1 MATNKRTPTEREH
14 DLEQIA
20 ALYLRGKRQSDIA
33 TELDITQQQISYD
46 LKEIQKR
53 WRESSLVSIN
63 EVKHRELSRI
73 DELERTFWDAWQR
86 SIGEKTKTKTEKM
99 AGVAAAKAS
108 IEKEMMVGNP
118 AFLTGVLSCIEQR
131 CKIFGIYE
139 ATKIAITDW
148 RKAVEEQGHDTGVI
162 FEQMVNAYIAAVDQ
176 AANGEDAG

>member
-1 MATNKRTPTEREH
+1 MAATKRTPIQREK
-14 DLEQIA
+14 DLEIIA
-20 ALYLRGKRQSDIA
+20 SLYLRGNRQVDIA
-33 TELDITQQQISYD
+33 KEIGVDQSQVSHD

-73 DELERTFWDAWQR
+73 DELERTYWDAWQR
-86 SIGEKTKTKTEKM
+86 SIGEKTKTRTEKTV
-99 AGVAAAKAS
+99 GEAATKAS
-108 IEKEMMVGNP
+108 IEKETLVGNP

-148 RKAVEEQGHDTGVI
+148 RKAVQEQGHDTGVI

>member
-1 MATNKRTPTEREH
+1 MSEKKRTPTERES
-14 DLEQIA
+14 DLQKIA
-20 ALYLRGKRQSDIA
+20 ALYLKGKTQADIA
-33 TELDITQQQISYD
+33 ADLTVTQQQVSYD
-46 LKEIQKR
+46 LKEIHKR
-53 WRESSLVSIN
+53 WRESTLVNMN
-63 EVKHRELSRI
+63 EAKHRELARI
-73 DELERTFWDAWQR
+73 DQLEITYWDAWQR

-99 AGVAAAKAS
+99 AGESSTKAS

-148 RKAVEEQGHDTGVI
+148 RKAVQEQGHDTGLI

-176 AANGEDAG
+176 TANGEDAG

>member
-1 MATNKRTPTEREH
+1 MAAPKRTSTQREN
-14 DLEQIA
+14 DLEHIA
-20 ALYLRGKRQSDIA
+20 AMYLHGKRQSDIA
-33 TELDITQQQISYD
+33 QEIGIDQSQISRD

-73 DELERTFWDAWQR
+73 DELERTYWDAWQR
-86 SIGEKTKTKTEKM
+86 SVGEVIKTTTSKSDKD
-99 AGVAAAKAS
+99 GGRAS
-108 IEKEMMVGNP
+108 IVKEQRVGDS

-148 RKAVEEQGHDTGVI
+148 RKVVEEQGHDTGAI

>member
-1 MATNKRTPTEREH
+1 MASPKRTSTEREH
-14 DLEQIA
+14 DLEKIA

-33 TELDITQQQISYD
+33 ADLGLAQQQISYD

-53 WRESSLVSIN
+53 WRESSMVSIN

-73 DELERTFWDAWQR
+73 DELERTYWDAWQR
-86 SIGEKTKTKTEKM
+86 SVGEVIKTTTSKSDKD
-99 AGVAAAKAS
+99 GGRAS
-108 IEKEMMVGNP
+108 IVKEQRVGDS
-118 AFLTGVLSCIEQR
+118 AFLAGVLSCIEQR

-148 RKAVEEQGHDTGVI
+148 RKAVQEQGHDTGAI

-176 AANGEDAG
+176 AANGEDVS